1 MKTTTQELIEEIQ
14 YWKEKA
20 PVGSAFKD
28 CLIILEGSAI
38 NKLEKEKEQ
47 IIDACNANLKGL
59 LTTGKDY
66 YDLNFNHHIEV
77 QSNSYTNFTPDNAN
91 AVAEYNNSLT
101 NFSQPKQTNKMETPL
116 QNLKHYFRND
126 ETITK
131 RELERAI
138 DELFDNERSFFIEA
152 FNKGVASTGV
162 ISIGLNKGLEEYN
175 SLYKTNNL

>member
-1 MKTTTQELIEEIQ
+1 MKTAMQELIEHIESNEIV
-14 YWKEKA
+14 YNKDLILKLKE
-20 PVGSAFKD
+20 
-28 CLIILEGSAI
+28 L
-38 NKLEKEKEQ
+38 LEKEKEQ
-47 IIDACNANLKGL
+47 IVDACNANLKGL

-66 YDLNFNHHIEV
+66 YDLNFNHHTEV
-77 QSNSYTNFTPDNAN
+77 QSNSYTNFKPNNAN
-91 AVAEYNNSLT
+91 AVAQYNNSLT
-101 NFSQPKQTNKMETPL
+101 NFIQPKQTNKMETPL

-162 ISIGLNKGLEEYN
+162 ISIGLNKGLDEYN